1 MFRLQIDNGDL
12 DCSISVGGGSDVG
25 IVGCDS
31 LPDDGVGGEHGSPNL
46 GPSGSGIGQSR
57 NNILG
62 NLFCVVCGDTRYCL
76 KNWFQQVMSLLK
88 N

>member
-62 NLFCVVCGDTRYCL
+62 NLFCVVCGDTRYVKKL
-76 KNWFQQVMSLLK
+76 VSTSNLSIEK
-88 N
+88 

>member
-1 MFRLQIDNGDL
+1 MLLFRFLIDNGDL

-31 LPDDGVGGEHGSPNL
+31 LPDDGEGGEHGSPNL
-46 GPSGSGIGQSR
+46 GPSGSGIGQAR

-62 NLFCVVCGDTRYCL
+62 NLFCVVCGDTRYY
-76 KNWFQQVMSLLK
+76 
-88 N
+88 